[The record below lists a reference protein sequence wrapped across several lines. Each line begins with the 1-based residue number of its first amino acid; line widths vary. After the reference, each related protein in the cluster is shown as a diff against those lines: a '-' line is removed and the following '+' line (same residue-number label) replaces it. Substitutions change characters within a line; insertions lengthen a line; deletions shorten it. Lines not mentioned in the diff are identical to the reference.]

1 MREASRSRTR
11 GIIHHVKHT
20 FPAVLL
26 AVALGAT
33 ATLGASD
40 TSSIPVSPI
49 DYSLDAA
56 KSRSLGYDVP
66 VESVQLAEPVAPI
79 TPVVERS
86 LEDGLRDYDDR
97 SQCTWYVAHFIYDT
111 YGNTAYFFRGRK
123 DPRDARDFPR
133 HHAALGGKSGSIPT
147 VHSVLVTHEAR
158 TGHVAVVTAVHPD
171 GSFTVSEKNFLG
183 RGVVSERTLLPDD
196 PVIRTF
202 LYIDE
207 VAPPEPVVAESA
219 TVAPA
224 ASINGDP
231 VKEQLRTY
239 LTEKGSPYAEV
250 DVIAHCDAAGITR
263 NQCAL
268 LLAICG
274 KESQHGTAYKNTKG
288 RPKEEGY
295 EFHNCAGVKGGASWH
310 DFPYSGGKDGW
321 WIAKFPDWD
330 TFWQKFIAGQK
341 KARFDK
347 GRVTPYAFAA
357 SCYVGG
363 CASNSNW
370 IGGVT
375 KIQKTLSFLET

>member
-1 MREASRSRTR
+1 MREASRSRNR
-11 GIIHHVKHT
+11 GTPHPVKYT
-20 FPAVLL
+20 LPALLL

-33 ATLGASD
+33 AALGASD
-40 TSSIPVSPI
+40 TSSILVSPI

-56 KSRSLGYDVP
+56 QSRSLGYAVP
-66 VESVQLAEPVAPI
+66 GEAVQIAPSVAPVLP
-79 TPVVERS
+79 TEHRP
-86 LEDGLRDYDDR
+86 LADGLRDYDA
-97 SQCTWYVAHFIYDT
+97 SQCTHYAAHFIYDT
-111 YGNTAYFFRGRK
+111 YDNTAFFFRRQS
-123 DPRDARDFPR
+123 DPRNARDFPR
-133 HHAALGGKSGSIPT
+133 HHEALGGKSGSVPT
-147 VHSVLVTHEAR
+147 VHSVLVTYEGR
-158 TGHVAVVTAVHPD
+158 TGHVAVVTAVHQD

-183 RGVVSERTLLPDD
+183 RGVISERTLLGDD

-207 VAPPEPVVAESA
+207 VAPAAPVVEPV
-219 TVAPA
+219 APS
-224 ASINGDP
+224 ASIDGDP

-250 DVIAHCDAAGITR
+250 DVIAHCDASGITR

-330 TFWQKFIAGQK
+330 TFWQTFIAGQK

-347 GRVTPYAFAA
+347 GRTTPRAFAN

-363 CASNSNW
+363 CGSNGDWIASV
-370 IGGVT
+370 G
-375 KIQKTLSFLET
+375 KIQKALAFLET